1 MSLTDGMGEHWGS
14 FLVSNSILK
23 IIKRI
28 IKQIVK
34 KVGTLIKELFPKYI
48 EMRFKI
54 PVEQLS
60 FVQPHVK
67 VIDVSQLVFEE
78 EPLLSW
84 EDLIKFGK
92 RGK

>member
-14 FLVSNSILK
+14 FLMSNSILK
-23 IIKRI
+23 T

-34 KVGTLIKELFPKYI
+34 QIVEKVGALIKELFPKYI
-48 EMRFKI
+48 EMKFKI

-60 FVQPHVK
+60 FAQPHSK

-78 EPLLSW
+78 KQLLSW
-84 EDLIKFGK
+84 EDLVKFGK
-92 RGK
+92 RDK